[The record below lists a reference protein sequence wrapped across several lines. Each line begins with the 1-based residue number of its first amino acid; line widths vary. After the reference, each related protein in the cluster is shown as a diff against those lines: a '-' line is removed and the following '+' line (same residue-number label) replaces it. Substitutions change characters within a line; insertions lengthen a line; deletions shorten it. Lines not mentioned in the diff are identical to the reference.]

1 MIKLG
6 PYLFVLGVAGFC
18 VAPSHAQNAHL
29 EFNAFGMPG
38 AIDTPSAS
46 TLPDGTLMFTGFAM
60 ESSWRSSL
68 TFQALPRVTVAL
80 RYSNVDDINW
90 RIRTGTG
97 LRDRSFD
104 IQLQLLNEG
113 QYTPALAVGL
123 RDFIGTGAYSGEYIV
138 ASKTFSPQLR
148 GSAGLGWGQLAT
160 QGAFSNPLGV
170 LSSRFND
177 RPGGFT
183 GLGGRIEGQ
192 QFFRGDAA
200 AFANLEYR
208 VNPDLSLLAEY
219 SSFAYV
225 REGLGQRRNT
235 PFNFGFR
242 YRVNEG
248 TTLSGSIIQG
258 TNVALS
264 ANFALNP
271 KVATERGTRVTAP
284 APVLVRPRAPG
295 QSRWDADWISQK
307 QTWESALTEAW
318 SPVFVEEGMRLG
330 SVSLEERRAVIRVE
344 NLRHEILTRAL
355 GRTARIS
362 TYGLPPSIEE
372 IVVIPTTNGIEGTA
386 VVINRSALEANEFK
400 LDGAQQILAV
410 TRLEDPLSFSGGNR
424 FWQPLWPDK
433 SPFSWSVG
441 PYFDL
446 SYFDP
451 NTPVRADVGV
461 SLGLSYSFAEN
472 LSVSVDATQRILG
485 NIAQGSI
492 GPPSPGYPRVRT
504 NSLLYSSDSPVLQRA
519 TLDYTFRP
527 MEDLYGRVS
536 LGLLERMYAGASAE
550 LLWSPADSPFAFGVE
565 VNALQQRDPD
575 SLIGTNDLQID
586 SWHASGYYS
595 FGDGFLAQLD
605 LGRYLAGDTGGT
617 LTLEREFANGIRVGA
632 YATLTDMAFDD
643 FGEGSF
649 DKGITVTIPIATL
662 LGTPTTTRNTTNL
675 NSITRDGGARVN
687 ISNRLYPSIRDTRQ
701 ESLHR
706 SWEGV
711 LQ

>member
-1 MIKLG
+1 MINLG
-6 PYLFVLGVAGFC
+6 RYLVALGLAGFC
-18 VAPSHAQNAHL
+18 VAPVHAQNAHL
-29 EFNAFGMPG
+29 NFNNFGMPG
-38 AIDTPSAS
+38 VIDTPSAS
-46 TLPDGTLMFTGFAM
+46 ALPDGMLMFTGFAM
-60 ESSWRSSL
+60 KPSWRYSL

-80 RYSNVDDINW
+80 RYSDVDDLNW
-90 RIRTGTG
+90 KRTAGTG

-104 IQLQLLNEG
+104 VHFQMLDEG
-113 QYTPALAVGL
+113 RYIPALAVGL
-123 RDFIGTGAYSGEYIV
+123 RDFVGTGAYSSEYVV
-138 ASKTFSPQLR
+138 ASKTFSPQLQ
-148 GSAGLGWGQLAT
+148 GSVGLGWGQLAT

-170 LSSRFND
+170 LSSRFNE

-183 GLGGRIEGQ
+183 GLGGRVEGQ
-192 QFFRGDAA
+192 RFFRGDAA
-200 AFANLEYR
+200 VFANLEYQ
-208 VNPDLSLLAEY
+208 VSPDLSLLAEY
-219 SSFAYV
+219 SSFSYI
-225 REGLGQRRNT
+225 REGLGQDRKT
-235 PFNFGFR
+235 PLNFGFR
-242 YRVNEG
+242 YRLTEG
-248 TTLSGSIIQG
+248 ATLSGSLIQG
-258 TNVALS
+258 ANVALS

-271 KVATERGTRVTAP
+271 KAVTARGTRVTAP
-284 APVLVRPRAPG
+284 APVLVRPRAPS
-295 QSRWDADWISQK
+295 QTRWNAEWISQK
-307 QTWESALTEAW
+307 ETWEATLTKAW
-318 SPVFVEEGMRLG
+318 SPVFVQEGMRLG
-330 SVSLEERRAVIRVE
+330 GVRLEERRAVIRVE

-355 GRTARIS
+355 GRTVRIA

-400 LDGAQQILAV
+400 LDGAQQILARS
-410 TRLEDPLSFSGGNR
+410 RLEDPLRFSEGNR
-424 FWQPLWPDK
+424 FWQPLGPDK

-446 SYFDP
+446 SFFDP
-451 NTPVRADVGV
+451 NTPVRADVGIR
-461 SLGLSYSFAEN
+461 LGLSYSFAEN
-472 LSVSVDATQRILG
+472 LSANIDTTQKILG
-485 NIAQGSI
+485 NIAEGSI
-492 GPPSPGYPRVRT
+492 GPPSADYPRVRT
-504 NSLLYSSDSPVLQRA
+504 NSLLYSSDSPVLKRA

-527 MEDLYGRVS
+527 MEDLHGRVS

-550 LLWSPADSPFAFGVE
+550 LLWSPTDSPFAFGVE

-575 SLIGTNDLQID
+575 SLIGTNDLQIG

-595 FGDGFLAQLD
+595 FGDGFHAQLD

-649 DKGITVTIPIATL
+649 DKGITVSIPIATL

-687 ISNRLYPSIRDTRQ
+687 ISNRLYPSIRDTRR
-701 ESLHR
+701 EALRR